1 MCGCVAFPVKTNER
15 RHIDVMTDHWFNIIF
30 QHVFSS
36 PSANS
41 QKLEEGKIMADEYG
55 KPQVKLFSVSHIH

>member
-15 RHIDVMTDHWFNIIF
+15 RHIDVMTDHLFVF

-36 PSANS
+36 LSANS
-41 QKLEEGKIMADEYG
+41 QKLEAGKIMADEYG
-55 KPQVKLFSVSHIH
+55 KPQVKPFSVLSHRH